1 MRLRFNEINLKEF
14 ILTSC
19 TKCGLIAFR
28 FIKQPQYLYVLSLLF
43 KQMLSLM
50 IHADIKLAIIAEKI
64 LKCKYMLY
72 FILYNILL
80 NLNNIV

>member
-1 MRLRFNEINLKEF
+1 MRLRFNGINLKEF
-14 ILTSC
+14 ISTSC
-19 TKCGLIAFR
+19 TKCGQIAFHKTTT
-28 FIKQPQYLYVLSLLF
+28 IPTSNVLSLLF

-80 NLNNIV
+80 NPNNIV